1 MIAVINE
8 SGRKKRG
15 GCRSQEQGEK
25 EDRRNKKAQSL
36 QMEEK
41 LEAAWKLETDFV
53 DYGSL
58 NKLDLIL
65 RRETTLQDQTMNRG
79 RMR

>member
-1 MIAVINE
+1 VIAVINE

-41 LEAAWKLETDFV
+41 LEAAWSGLEVVTR
-53 DYGSL
+53 GSS
-58 NKLDLIL
+58 NEK
-65 RRETTLQDQTMNRG
+65 REQKKMSKSVLV
-79 RMR
+79 

>member
-25 EDRRNKKAQSL
+25 ENRRNKKAQSL

-41 LEAAWKLETDFV
+41 LEAAWSGLEVVT
-53 DYGSL
+53 
-58 NKLDLIL
+58 
-65 RRETTLQDQTMNRG
+65 RESSNEKREQKKMSKSVLV
-79 RMR
+79 

>member
-41 LEAAWKLETDFV
+41 LEAAWSGLEVVT
-53 DYGSL
+53 
-58 NKLDLIL
+58 
-65 RRETTLQDQTMNRG
+65 RESSNEKREQKKMSKSVLV
-79 RMR
+79 